1 MCSVCVSRRVRT
13 GAARGW
19 ILWMGRTCFCLDSR
33 NRTKATRASFA
44 PTTTKLCTQTKDVCT
59 MPGVELRDV
68 RTRRRP
74 AVSHVLRAPTDL
86 HKNDP
91 NESCPEHAETRYRH
105 KEWLHDAERQNARRA
120 DTTLAGGERFS
131 VRVHEIARRG
141 ECTRERAP
149 NCATCARDVGRR

>member
-1 MCSVCVSRRVRT
+1 MYSVCVSRRVHT

-19 ILWMGRTCFCLDSR
+19 ILRMGRTCFCLDSR

-44 PTTTKLCTQTKDVCT
+44 PTTTKLCTQTKDICT

-68 RTRRRP
+68 CTRRRP

-86 HKNDP
+86 HENDP
-91 NESCPEHAETRYRH
+91 NKSCPEHAETRYRH
-105 KEWLHDAERQNARRA
+105 EERPHDAERENARRA
-120 DTTLAGGERFS
+120 DTTSAGGAQCCPRP
-131 VRVHEIARRG
+131 HRRG